1 MALQKKYD
9 KVCCEKTK
17 LISAIKSYLH
27 FEHCPNVI
35 QQALTCGTPIVAT
48 DCPSGT
54 SKIVEGDKWGRL
66 VPVRNP
72 KAMAEAIIFTLQDV
86 SHPDGRLRR
95 ANFDPKRNAEKYPN
109 LVLPDFIPHLTETV
123 VL

>member
-1 MALQKKYD
+1 L
-9 KVCCEKTK
+9 
-17 LISAIKSYLH
+17 
-27 FEHCPNVI
+27 I

-54 SKIVEGDKWGRL
+54 SEIVEGDKWGRL

-72 KAMAEAIIFTLQDV
+72 KAMAEAIIFTLQDM
-86 SHPDGRLRR
+86 SHPDDRLRR